1 MDMETTSMHRHYSNK
16 LFGSE
21 VVVGLRVA
29 ALAQI
34 SSKKEGEKE
43 REKKEKK
50 RKTDSKCDEG

>member
-1 MDMETTSMHRHYSNK
+1 MHRHYSNK